1 MPCSH
6 FLQLQSCL
14 MTAFQT
20 DMLLLFKYI
29 LAAGLSQ
36 SSNISSSPTDSARGG
51 KKMWLLRSRI
61 WIQSWLSCWR
71 GAPGGSSTARGESG
85 FVHCFGGT
93 APVGFEWGGLG
104 FKTFLW
110 PWGERNE
117 LWDSFYRLSV
127 HLVLFVWV
135 RSHSS
140 TRGWSQ
146 MCVCCSRGPWD
157 L

>member
-14 MTAFQT
+14 MSAFQT

-36 SSNISSSPTDSARGG
+36 FSNISSSPTDSARGG

-71 GAPGGSSTARGESG
+71 GAPGGSSTAHGLSQG
-85 FVHCFGGT
+85 LCI
-93 APVGFEWGGLG
+93 ALVGWHLRGLG
-104 FKTFLW
+104 EEI
-110 PWGERNE
+110 G
-117 LWDSFYRLSV
+117 V
-127 HLVLFVWV
+127 
-135 RSHSS
+135 
-140 TRGWSQ
+140 
-146 MCVCCSRGPWD
+146 
-157 L
+157 